1 MLKQIKTQRE
11 AMNKTFPLSY
21 EKRRELLIN
30 LQKAVKLYEKDIYEA
45 LYKDLHKD
53 EWEVFVTELGIV
65 YEEMHFAIKNLK
77 KWMRRKKIK
86 SFLVQF
92 PAKNFLVPEPYGQVL
107 IMSPWNYPL
116 QLTLLPLIGAIAAG
130 NYAVVKPS
138 AYAPEIAKVMQ
149 QIVATAFPN
158 KEAILFLGGR
168 KVNEEILQGV
178 YDFIFFTG
186 SPGVGQTVMRKASE
200 NLTPVVLELGGK
212 SPLIIAED
220 ADIPLT
226 IRRLK
231 FAKLINC
238 GQTCV
243 APDYVLLDKKLIDKV
258 DDIRQAFSVEGEEK
272 ARLPKII
279 NEKHYLRLKGVLTE
293 VGSDNFDEETQ
304 TINPTVVL
312 NPPLDSE
319 LMREEIFGPILP
331 IITYE
336 TLDEAI
342 AFINERPKPLALY
355 LFTKSKEIMN
365 KVLRETTSGS
375 VAINDAVVQ
384 LANPHFP
391 FGGVGNSGMGS
402 YHGYHTFKTFSHM
415 KAVLHKS
422 RAFDFR
428 FRYKPGP
435 KTVGIFKKLTRNK

>member
-1 MLKQIKTQRE
+1 MLKQIEAQRA
-11 AMNKTFPLSY
+11 AMQKTFPLSY
-21 EKRRELLIN
+21 ETRRELLLN
-30 LQKAVKLYEKDIYEA
+30 LQKAIKHHETAIYDA
-45 LYKDLHKD
+45 LYADLRKDV
-53 EWEVFVTELGIV
+53 WEVFVTELGIV
-65 YEEMHFAIKNLK
+65 YEELHFALKNLK
-77 KWMRRKKIK
+77 KWMRKKYIK
-86 SFLVQF
+86 TSLVQF
-92 PAKNFLVPEPYGQVL
+92 PARNFILPEPYGQVL

-116 QLTLLPLIGAIAAG
+116 QLTILPLIGAIAAG

-149 QIVATAFPN
+149 QIVEKAFPN

-186 SPGVGQTVMRKASE
+186 SPGVGKIVMRQASE
-200 NLTPVVLELGGK
+200 HLTPVVLELGGK
-212 SPLIIAED
+212 SPLIITED

-231 FAKLINC
+231 FAKLINL

-258 DDIRQAFSVEGEEK
+258 DDIRKAFTVEGDEA
-272 ARLPKII
+272 ARLPKIV
-279 NEKHYLRLKGVLTE
+279 NEKHYLRLKAVLEE
-293 VGSDNFDEETQ
+293 VGSNNFDEKTQ
-304 TINPTVVL
+304 TIKPTIVL

-342 AFINERPKPLALY
+342 DFINARPKPLALY
-355 LFTKSKEIMN
+355 LFTKSKAIIK
-365 KVLRETTSGS
+365 KVLSKTTSGS
-375 VAINDAVVQ
+375 AAINDAVVQ